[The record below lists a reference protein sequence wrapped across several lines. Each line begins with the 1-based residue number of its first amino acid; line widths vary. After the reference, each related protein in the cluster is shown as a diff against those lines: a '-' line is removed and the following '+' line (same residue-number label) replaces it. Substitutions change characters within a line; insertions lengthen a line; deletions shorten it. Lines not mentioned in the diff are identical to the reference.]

1 MKREYTARDNSL
13 SSLKR
18 ENDANKEKIKHL
30 KSAQVDMSERIKL
43 KDSLLEKV
51 IPNII
56 CEKCE
61 FSSGTLTELLEHIKT
76 PHWYHFC

>member
-30 KSAQVDMSERIKL
+30 KSAQVDMSERIEL
-43 KDSLLEKV
+43 KDSLLMKV

-56 CEKCE
+56 CEK
-61 FSSGTLTELLEHIKT
+61 
-76 PHWYHFC
+76 